1 MNFVR
6 EALAWIGDPA
16 HLHGPQGWPSHLA
29 EHLWYTVLAVLLA
42 GLVAIPLGWLV
53 GHTGRGRNLAV
64 QLSGIAR
71 ALPSLGLVTLFGLW
85 LGVGLQAPMIAL
97 VLLAIP
103 SVLAGAYAGIESV
116 DPRAV
121 DAARAQGMTEWQVL
135 RLVEIPLGLPLLVG
149 GIRSATLQV
158 VSTATLAAYVGAG
171 GLGRDLFLGLKTQD
185 YPQMLAASLLVLGLA
200 VALEL
205 LFELAERL
213 LRRSVPTI
221 QTRESS

>member
-6 EALAWIGDPA
+6 EALAWIVDPA
-16 HLHGPQGWPSHLA
+16 NLTGSESWPVHMAQHLGYSL
-29 EHLWYTVLAVLLA
+29 LAVLIA
-42 GLVAIPLGWLV
+42 SIIAIPIGYLV

-64 QLSGIAR
+64 GLSGGAR

-85 LGVGLQAPMIAL
+85 LGVGLTAPLIAL

-103 SVLAGAYAGIESV
+103 SVLAGAYAGVESV
-116 DPRAV
+116 NPVTV

-135 RLVEIPLGLPLLVG
+135 GQVEAPLGLPLLLG
-149 GIRSATLQV
+149 GVRSAMLQV

-185 YPQMLAASLLVLGLA
+185 YPQMLAASLLVLALA
-200 VALEL
+200 VVLEV
-205 LFELAERL
+205 LFELVERVME
-213 LRRSVPTI
+213 RRSSTLNP
-221 QTRESS
+221 REVQ

>member
-6 EALAWIGDPA
+6 DALAWIVDPTN
-16 HLHGPQGWPSHLA
+16 LHGPESWPVHLLQ
-29 EHLWYTVLAVLLA
+29 HLGYSLLAV
-42 GLVAIPLGWLV
+42 AIASAIAVPLGYFV

-64 QLSGIAR
+64 GLSGAAR

-85 LGVGLQAPMIAL
+85 IGVGLGAPMIAL

-103 SVLAGAYAGIESV
+103 SVLAGAYSGIEAV
-116 DPRAV
+116 NPATV

-135 RLVEIPLGLPLLVG
+135 AQVEAPLGFPLLLG
-149 GIRSATLQV
+149 GLRSAMLQV

-185 YPQMLAASLLVLGLA
+185 YPQMLAASLLVLTLA

-205 LFELAERL
+205 AFELTERL
-213 LRRSVPTI
+213 LQHR
-221 QTRESS
+221 QTTPDPREIP